1 MSEPAREFL
10 IPTGAQNDNGH
21 LLQLYRAI
29 RKQAKTDISKLKGIR
44 NNLRST
50 IQRHNQMANPE
61 ALDIEEA
68 VENNKR
74 MIEEAVEHGS
84 LLSVVTS
91 NLDQSDLGNDGSGF
105 EAYEQ
110 ALDEVKSIFK

>member
-1 MSEPAREFL
+1 MTNKAPENNEGKLKKTWNIAKYMFQRGPVGPLWLNR
-10 IPTGAQNDNGH
+10 
-21 LLQLYRAI
+21 RAI

-68 VENNKR
+68 VEK
-74 MIEEAVEHGS
+74 
-84 LLSVVTS
+84 
-91 NLDQSDLGNDGSGF
+91 
-105 EAYEQ
+105 
-110 ALDEVKSIFK
+110 